1 MVYWPPVENCQ
12 ICVSS
17 TSGYRTTFDS
27 RCHRWIYS
35 IKTWTVSAPFMSEIH
50 LLLWSAS
57 ATFLFLSL
65 AATAPN
71 KLGKDCCIL
80 LPSSHLSVQK
90 QVFLPF
96 PTSEVIA
103 TAKKALTCGEA
114 WIGKKAHGFSGSVF
128 WSHIH
133 LSRRAHPKLWR
144 SEIPRP
150 PNSGGRVTLGHAIR
164 QCPPLTSFLPF
175 HKKAPSNFVNG
186 LQCPSRKIQS

>member
-1 MVYWPPVENCQ
+1 
-12 ICVSS
+12 
-17 TSGYRTTFDS
+17 
-27 RCHRWIYS
+27 
-35 IKTWTVSAPFMSEIH
+35 MSEIH

-57 ATFLFLSL
+57 ATFLFLAL

-103 TAKKALTCGEA
+103 TAKKA
-114 WIGKKAHGFSGSVF
+114 HGFSGSVF

-133 LSRRAHPKLWR
+133 LSRRAYPKFWR